1 MLRIARSSGT
11 APRRFPGPTAL
22 CLVLGLFCAAAHPET
37 PDDASVEAECDRI
50 GNKLASVSPEECL
63 ERNLGMTDA
72 RSVRGAPILM
82 KEYPPVEGRRP
93 QGRVL
98 LLGGIHGDEY
108 SSVTIVFKWMK
119 TLDQHH
125 SGLFHWRIVP
135 LLNPDGLLQQKATR
149 TNANGVD
156 LNRNFPMPDWE
167 IATQEY
173 WVKRTSRD
181 PRRYP
186 GQAPMS
192 EPETRLVVEQIESFA
207 PDVIV
212 AVHAPHGVVDYDG
225 PKDGPYRLG
234 RLYLNLLGTY
244 PGSLG
249 NYAGVQRGIPV
260 VTVELPYA
268 GIMPKPSEVADIWRD
283 LVRWLTQNIPVRAP
297 APAPPMAESEAQ
309 PTEPS

>member
-1 MLRIARSSGT
+1 MLRVARTSGK
-11 APRRFPGPTAL
+11 ALRRFPGRAVL
-22 CLVLGLFCAAAHPET
+22 CLLLAASCTAAQSET
-37 PDDASVEAECDRI
+37 LNGVSVGAECDRI
-50 GNKLASVSPEECL
+50 GNKLASVSPQECL
-63 ERNLGMTDA
+63 QRNLGLTEGL
-72 RSVRGAPILM
+72 SVRGAPILM
-82 KEYPPVEGRRP
+82 KEYPPLEARRP
-93 QGRVL
+93 QARVL
-98 LLGGIHGDEY
+98 LFGGIHGDEY

-119 TLDQHH
+119 TLDEHH
-125 SGLFHWRIVP
+125 SGLFHWRIIP
-135 LLNPDGLLQQKATR
+135 LLNPDGLLQRHSQR

-167 IATQEY
+167 LATQDY
-173 WVKRTSRD
+173 WVNRTSRD

-186 GQAPMS
+186 GRAALS
-192 EPETRLVVEQIESFA
+192 EPETKWLVDQIEAFA

-234 RLYLNLLGTY
+234 RLYLNLLGTF

-268 GIMPKPSEVADIWRD
+268 GIMPKPAEVADIWRD
-283 LVRWLTQNIPVRAP
+283 LVRWLSQNIPRR
-297 APAPPMAESEAQ
+297 PPLAGNAVQ